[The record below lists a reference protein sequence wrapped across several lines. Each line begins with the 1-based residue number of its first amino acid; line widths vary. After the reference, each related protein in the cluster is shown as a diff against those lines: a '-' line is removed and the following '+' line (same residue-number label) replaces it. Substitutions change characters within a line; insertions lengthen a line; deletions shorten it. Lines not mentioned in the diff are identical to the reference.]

1 MLDTYKMLDPKGFGG
16 LFDSDYMIEKTKN
29 DLLSSVHIDMSIAE
43 FIDKIR
49 LPEKRRISMNKFIPE
64 LIHINH
70 PEIPIKDS
78 KLLTLRDLEG
88 IDKFYTRSYGFGPR
102 VTNSFLTPL
111 FLCGA
116 KMGTHHTLR
125 VIGNIPE
132 RTKLEAEKPL
142 YTILSMMDNKAHQD
156 GNIVCKISTKEFEAM
171 LNSGR
176 WNELIAKIKETA
188 DKEVINDASKGRYP
202 LLGELFKSNHKDSTL
217 AMTAFG
223 LYKDK
228 DGYSVRVNPEKLQY
242 SNYEYFD
249 KALQNIRLSQQ
260 ITENVASQ
268 LDMNSENSQNVH
280 LKR

>member
-1 MLDTYKMLDPKGFGG
+1 MYRVEDFKGW
-16 LFDSDYMIEKTKN
+16 
-29 DLLSSVHIDMSIAE
+29 SSVLDGTDPDYKAYIQEYSAARAKYQESHDAADYKAMAE
-43 FIDKIR
+43 VR
-49 LPEKRRISMNKFIPE
+49 EKYAI
-64 LIHINH
+64 
-70 PEIPIKDS
+70 
-78 KLLTLRDLEG
+78 
-88 IDKFYTRSYGFGPR
+88 
-102 VTNSFLTPL
+102 
-111 FLCGA
+111 
-116 KMGTHHTLR
+116 
-125 VIGNIPE
+125 
-132 RTKLEAEKPL
+132 TKEAEKPL

-156 GNIVCKISTKEFEAM
+156 GNIVCKISNKEFEAM

-260 ITENVASQ
+260 IKENVESQ
-268 LDMNSENSQNVH
+268 LDLSGNSQNVH